1 VAFKLTKQED
11 ARKSELESEL
21 EQLVGDATDGL
32 EVLRDKIGE
41 LVTEFNEKY
50 VSPLSEKMTE
60 AYGFVE
66 DIVNERQGDFDDKSE
81 RWQEGERGQAAQ
93 SWIQEWENGMQGLE
107 APAEL
112 EAPDL
117 YFDIPDANNALAE
130 LPFEADQ

>member
-11 ARKSELESEL
+11 ARKSELEAEL
-21 EQLVGDATDGL
+21 EQLVGEATDGL
-32 EVLRDKIGE
+32 EVLREKIGE
-41 LVTEFNEKY
+41 LVTEFNEKH

-66 DIVNERQGDFDDKSE
+66 DIVNERQTDFDDKSE

-93 SWIQEWENGMQGLE
+93 SWLQEWENGMQGLE

-130 LPFEADQ
+130 LPFEADR

>member
-32 EVLRDKIGE
+32 EVLREKIGE

>member
-1 VAFKLTKQED
+1 VAFRLTKQED

-21 EQLVGDATDGL
+21 EQLVGETTDGL
-32 EVLRDKIGE
+32 EELKEKITA
-41 LVTEFNEKY
+41 LVDDFNKEFVE
-50 VSPLSEKMTE
+50 PLSEKITE

-66 DIVNERQGDFDDKSE
+66 DIMNERQGEFDDKSE

-93 SWIQEWENGMQGLE
+93 SWLQDWENGLQGLE
-107 APAEL
+107 APSLL

-117 YFDIPDANNALAE
+117 YFDVPDANNALAE

>member
-11 ARKSELESEL
+11 ARKSELEAEL
-21 EQLVGDATDGL
+21 EQLVGEATDGL
-32 EVLRDKIGE
+32 EVLREKIGE

-81 RWQEGERGQAAQ
+81 RWQEGECGQAAQ
-93 SWIQEWENGMQGLE
+93 SWIQEWESGMQGLE